1 MGWLKEVVISGH
13 ERFVRET
20 NQEEHILYEHWL
32 KIVQTHAPDDAIEE
46 FKSLFIRAKDYNY
59 PDVRSALF
67 KIVNSKQAEQQFSFV
82 LNRCCH
88 ILINRWQMQPLLQTA
103 IPDLVACF
111 DGLAAPNSGYSI
123 NAARLRQ
130 LLINFTKSDHYLKLQ
145 RLARVIRENKEGDAV
160 GNLINRY
167 PYLYEHYLLGEDSS
181 HEDQQAV
188 RQIQSRIQRNFEL
201 DLSQY
206 VTYKMRQ
213 SQFNRRNSESAGF
226 GLPPLRP
233 VHNPTLLNEKELG
246 TALKHFVGR
255 VEGGYTYRDLS
266 QSFISHTLHTP
277 NYKKFKNDLYEYI
290 ISSVDSK
297 YGRHQF
303 NEKLYKKLQSILPH
317 CEAQRVD
324 EFIILRT
331 TSQLMNFLVVES
343 AQRPT
348 HYMFVDM
355 ITNLGASST
364 VGLLLKLVL
373 ISSKVKPYVERR
385 FSILF
390 GHYEPFSKDG
400 VPWLIKSLE
409 NLHIAF
415 SVHFGKADLS
425 FLRQIM

>member
-1 MGWLKEVVISGH
+1 MLISSH
-13 ERFVRET
+13 ELFVRET
-20 NQEEHILYEHWL
+20 NQDEQILYEHWL
-32 KIVQTHAPDDAIEE
+32 KIVQTQPPDDVIEE
-46 FKSLFIRAKDYNY
+46 FKCLFIKAKDYNY
-59 PDVRSALF
+59 PQVRSALF
-67 KIVNSKQAEQQFSFV
+67 KIVNSKQAEQQFCFV

-88 ILINRWQMQPLLQTA
+88 ILINRWQPQPLLQSA
-103 IPDLVACF
+103 IPDLVASF
-111 DGLAAPNSGYSI
+111 DGLSVANSSYSI
-123 NAARLRQ
+123 SASRLRQ
-130 LLINFTKSDHYLKLQ
+130 LVINFTKSDHYLKLQ
-145 RLARVIRENKEGDAV
+145 RLARVIRNNKEGNCV

-181 HEDQQAV
+181 QEDQQAV
-188 RQIQSRIQRNFEL
+188 RQIQTRIQRNFEL

-206 VTYKMRQ
+206 VTYKLRQ
-213 SQFNRRNSESAGF
+213 TQVNRQNQQKGGL

-233 VHNPTLLNEKELG
+233 VNNPTLLNEKELG
-246 TALKHFVGR
+246 TALKYFVGR

-266 QSFISHTLHTP
+266 QSFMSHTLHTP
-277 NYKKFKNDLYEYI
+277 NYKKFKNDLYEYV

-343 AQRPT
+343 AHKPT
-348 HYMFVDM
+348 HHIFVDM
-355 ITNLGASST
+355 ITNLGAAST

-373 ISSKVKPYVERR
+373 ISSKVKPYLEKR

-390 GHYEPFSKDG
+390 GHYEPSSKEG

-415 SVHFGKADLS
+415 SIHFGKADLS